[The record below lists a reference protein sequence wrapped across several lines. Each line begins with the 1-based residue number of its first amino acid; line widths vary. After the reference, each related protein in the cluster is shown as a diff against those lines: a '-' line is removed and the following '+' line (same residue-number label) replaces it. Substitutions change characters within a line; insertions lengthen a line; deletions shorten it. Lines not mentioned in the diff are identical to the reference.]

1 IAVFAVASGWGGDTI
16 CFTGWRGCL
25 RGPGLEYEEGT
36 MDHDQDP
43 QEYVWTERGVRLTIP
58 LYVAIVFLVFFGA
71 GSSF

>member
-1 IAVFAVASGWGGDTI
+1 
-16 CFTGWRGCL
+16 
-25 RGPGLEYEEGT
+25 